1 MANTYTWQAN
11 PTVDAYIEYEDY
23 SDTVYCIHWRLT
35 GTSSETDPEGE
46 KYTSSVYGTVS
57 LDLSDIDP
65 DTYVDKDD
73 LTSTIVNNWVKAA
86 MGDDEVASLKA
97 GLKANIDQQITP
109 TTETFAV

>member
-1 MANTYTWQAN
+1 M
-11 PTVDAYIEYEDY
+11 DAYIEYEDY
-23 SDTVYCIHWRLT
+23 SDTVYCVHWRLT

-46 KYTSSVYGTVS
+46 KYTASVYGTVS

>member
-1 MANTYTWQAN
+1 M
-11 PTVDAYIEYEDY
+11 DAYIEYEDY
-23 SDTVYCIHWRLT
+23 SDTVYCVHWRLT
-35 GTSSETDPEGE
+35 GTSSETDPEGN
-46 KYTSSVYGTVS
+46 KYTASVYGTIN